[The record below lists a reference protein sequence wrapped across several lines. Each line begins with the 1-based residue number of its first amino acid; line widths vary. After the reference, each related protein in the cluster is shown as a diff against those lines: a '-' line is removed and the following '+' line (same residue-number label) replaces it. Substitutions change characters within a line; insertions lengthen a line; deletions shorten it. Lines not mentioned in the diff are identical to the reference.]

1 MRLSSHPGEIVVDV
15 PHVSFNLPDRALRV
29 GRATGR
35 VTKRGDVVLIDRTR
49 VDLPKSHLRV
59 EGAVRDVGTRA
70 QLDLG
75 VASSSFSFPE
85 AGVLVP
91 GIGQI
96 PLTAAFEA
104 RVRGPLELI
113 DVALALRSPGGNI
126 DGRVRLALG
135 GASRRIDADTTLTR
149 LDPAPWSGVRALA
162 GSVTGRLRATVPLGG
177 KGLSGTF
184 RLEGPEAAAAGY
196 EARDVVVHGRF
207 NGARVVLEPS
217 TARAYGARVSVSGTI
232 EPTPGTAP
240 GVQYALS
247 GRVADLDLRRLP
259 ASLPVPDLLTDLTA
273 EYSVRGRPGHV
284 DGRAALAA
292 STLEGATLADGS
304 TGYVNWA
311 AGDLRYG
318 ASGSIAGLDL
328 VRLGGAL
335 KVPAMTH
342 RLLAGRLAGVFAVD
356 ASGRTLDRLG
366 LTADLA
372 LRDTVLLGAELPGA
386 TSLRATI
393 RQRALTVDL
402 DSGFTSLEL
411 DFVTGRP
418 ALASELNGTI
428 KGQVTIAD
436 LATPLAFEGIGF
448 QGVVALRDSKFG
460 EVAITSA
467 NFPSTLGSGVLALD
481 AATIASPDGNVKATG
496 AVALGETGGSDL
508 RYEIEQGSLA
518 RIGAALGQTLGGTI
532 AASGSLSGNAG
543 TLATEGKAHI
553 DAFSAVGRV
562 TAASVDATYR
572 VSLPDLSPAR
582 ARVESTLRATK
593 LQVSGQAVDVLD
605 GQVAYESRRLEVD
618 LDASG
623 GSRKLRRRQLW
634 CSAKDITRRRCR
646 GSRSSRAA
654 TRGRS
659 RAAHPR
665 RWPTMVRPSK

>member
-1 MRLSSHPGEIVVDV
+1 MSVTEPPTDEPRPPRRRLWRRLVRGSLAFFALSLALLVVAAAAIQTGWFKDWLRRYVERSAGRVLNGELSIARLSGDLFTGIRLDDVTLRHDGLAVISVARVDANYSLRDIVGRGLVIDRLVLGRPVIDARQDATGWNLTRLVRTAPGGRRPGRPVEIASLTIYDGTTRVERAGSPATHLTDLDLQMRLSSHPGEIVVDV

-35 VTKRGDVVLIDRTR
+35 VTKRGDVVLIERTR

-207 NGARVVLEPS
+207 DGARVVLEPS

-232 EPTPGTAP
+232 EPTPGAAP

-259 ASLPVPDLLTDLTA
+259 ASLPVPDLVTDLTA
-273 EYSVRGRPGHV
+273 EYRC
-284 DGRAALAA
+284 
-292 STLEGATLADGS
+292 GAG
-304 TGYVNWA
+304 
-311 AGDLRYG
+311 
-318 ASGSIAGLDL
+318 
-328 VRLGGAL
+328 
-335 KVPAMTH
+335 P
-342 RLLAGRLAGVFAVD
+342 
-356 ASGRTLDRLG
+356 
-366 LTADLA
+366 
-372 LRDTVLLGAELPGA
+372 A
-386 TSLRATI
+386 TSM
-393 RQRALTVDL
+393 
-402 DSGFTSLEL
+402 
-411 DFVTGRP
+411 
-418 ALASELNGTI
+418 
-428 KGQVTIAD
+428 
-436 LATPLAFEGIGF
+436 
-448 QGVVALRDSKFG
+448 
-460 EVAITSA
+460 
-467 NFPSTLGSGVLALD
+467 
-481 AATIASPDGNVKATG
+481 AAP
-496 AVALGETGGSDL
+496 
-508 RYEIEQGSLA
+508 
-518 RIGAALGQTLGGTI
+518 
-532 AASGSLSGNAG
+532 
-543 TLATEGKAHI
+543 
-553 DAFSAVGRV
+553 
-562 TAASVDATYR
+562 
-572 VSLPDLSPAR
+572 
-582 ARVESTLRATK
+582 
-593 LQVSGQAVDVLD
+593 
-605 GQVAYESRRLEVD
+605 
-618 LDASG
+618 
-623 GSRKLRRRQLW
+623 
-634 CSAKDITRRRCR
+634 
-646 GSRSSRAA
+646 
-654 TRGRS
+654 RS
-659 RAAHPR
+659 RH
-665 RWPTMVRPSK
+665 RPSKARRSPTGQRAT